1 VTIDWWQQECQ
12 PCGLI
17 EDKGGTPPVT

>member
-1 VTIDWWQQECQ
+1 VTIGWWQQECQ